1 MKLDKEHTNW
11 LQIRLLGSGLALIFL
26 CMVSKWAFADMV
38 VKWPEFYGI
47 LLALAWL
54 CYIAIRVADVT
65 KDQREKQGLTPH
77 WTDSKIDDLESR
89 VKALED
95 KQNSDN

>member
-1 MKLDKEHTNW
+1 MEFDKEHTKW
-11 LQIRLLGSGLALIFL
+11 LQIRLLGSGLALILL
-26 CMVSKWAFADMV
+26 CGVAKWAIEDRV
-38 VKWPEFYGI
+38 VCLIYSV

-54 CYIAIRVADVT
+54 HAIAIFVADAT

-89 VKALED
+89 VIALED

>member
-1 MKLDKEHTNW
+1 MKLDKEHTEW

-26 CMVSKWAFADMV
+26 CT
-38 VKWPEFYGI
+38 
-47 LLALAWL
+47 LAWL